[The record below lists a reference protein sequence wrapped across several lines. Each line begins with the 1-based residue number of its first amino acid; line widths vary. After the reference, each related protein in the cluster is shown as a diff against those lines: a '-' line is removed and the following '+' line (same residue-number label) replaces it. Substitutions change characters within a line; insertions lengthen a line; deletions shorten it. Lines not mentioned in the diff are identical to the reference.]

1 MDTIERRILTFT
13 SIGHF
18 FTHFTML
25 LFPPLATTIARDLG
39 LELDRVFFIS
49 FLMYLLYGVGAM
61 PWGYLADR
69 WNPRLVLVSG
79 IIMAGIGLVGAGII
93 RNPTL
98 LPLTLAV
105 VGLGNAAYHP
115 AGLSLV
121 SKGIRSRGRGMGLN
135 GVFGNF
141 GIALAPFMAGILG
154 WTVGWRLTFIIFGTA
169 GILGGLSIAL
179 VPFSVSR
186 LIDRQ
191 KGQSVSG
198 SKAITLFIILCVAV
212 ISAGL
217 MYRSFTLILPSWLE
231 GRFIEEF
238 NNFGNIFDSINVQ
251 STDMGKSSLIAA
263 IVSGMTMV
271 IGMGGQLVGGIIAD
285 RIDLRKAYLLFFLL
299 ALPFLLAARFVS
311 GWMTLPFIGLFSF
324 FALGMQPIENSLY
337 SMLVPPRW
345 RSSGFGI
352 KFTIT
357 FGIGSLAV
365 FIVSK
370 IEPLRGLDGV
380 MTLTALY
387 LLLTVITSGFL
398 LLVSRGDSIKHLHE
412 EADAV

>member
-1 MDTIERRILTFT
+1 MDIIERRILTIT

-39 LELDRVFFIS
+39 FELDRVFSIS
-49 FLMYLLYGVGAM
+49 FLMYLFYGVGAM

-69 WNPRLVLVSG
+69 WNPRLVLASG
-79 IIMAGIGLVGAGII
+79 ILLAGIGLAGAGLI
-93 RNPTL
+93 RNPAF
-98 LPLTLAV
+98 LPFTLAV

-135 GVFGNF
+135 GVFGNI
-141 GIALAPFMAGILG
+141 GIALAPFMAGVLG
-154 WTVGWRLTFIIFGTA
+154 WTVGWRVTFIIFGSV

-179 VPFSVSR
+179 VQFSVPR
-186 LIDRQ
+186 MTDRQ

-198 SKAITLFIILCVAV
+198 SRALMLFLILCTTV
-212 ISAGL
+212 ICAGL

-231 GRFIEEF
+231 GRFVEEF
-238 NNFGNIFDSINVQ
+238 ISLGKIFGSFSDQ
-251 STDMGKSSLIAA
+251 SADMNKSSLIAA
-263 IVSGMTMV
+263 VVSGLTMI
-271 IGMGGQLVGGIIAD
+271 IGMGGQLAGGRIAD
-285 RIDLRKAYLLFFLL
+285 SMDLRKAYLLFFSL

-311 GWMTLPFIGLFSF
+311 GWMTLPFLGLFTF
-324 FALGMQPIENSLY
+324 FALGMQPIENSLF

-352 KFTIT
+352 KFTLA
-357 FGIGSLAV
+357 FGVGSVAV
-365 FIVSK
+365 FIITKV
-370 IEPLRGLDGV
+370 EPLRGLEGV
-380 MTLTALY
+380 MTLTAIY
-387 LLLTVITSGFL
+387 LLLTVITSFFL
-398 LLVSRGDSIKHLHE
+398 LMVSRGALIKHLHE